1 MNMRIV
7 HNIFFFFALNP
18 TFDVIRK
25 KIEKK
30 ERFKIKID

>member
-7 HNIFFFFALNP
+7 HNIFFFALNP